1 MKLPSLWMIIPR
13 WHTILFMIGMI
24 DHAKESP
31 FYLRF
36 GITIITLAILAVG
49 LYFGS
54 GILLP
59 FFFAILLAIL
69 LLPAVR
75 FLQRLRLGKIVSIA
89 LTIFLTMMVLG
100 SLIYFLSTQV
110 GNFIDDFPTLEKRFH
125 QILWSSQKWV
135 KENMNIGMRAQR
147 EYINETTENMK
158 NNSSQIISTTFLT
171 LTGAI
176 SYLVFLPI
184 YSFLILYHK
193 DTIKRFLIEICK
205 NGDEH
210 KVRDLLQESQTISQQ
225 YLTGLL
231 IELCIVFVLNT
242 TGFLILGI
250 KYPVFLAL
258 LSALLNIVPYIGMIT
273 ANVICMIITIM
284 SSNNTMDGVWVCVIL
299 GAVQLVDNNLLMPM
313 IVGNKVKL
321 NAMAIILGVLVAG
334 TLAGVAGMFLAIP
347 GLAVLKLIFERVD
360 RLKPWAILLGDSA
373 SVEEETKN
381 PAKRLVSRVRSESK
395 EKKKV
400 ST

>member
-1 MKLPSLWMIIPR
+1 MIIPR

-36 GITIITLAILAVG
+36 GITVMTLAILAVG

-69 LLPAVR
+69 LLPVVR
-75 FLQRLRLGKIVSIA
+75 FLQRMRLGKIASIG

-100 SLIYFLSTQV
+100 SLIYFLSAQV

-135 KENMNIGMRAQR
+135 QENMNIGMRAQR

-158 NNSSQIISTTFLT
+158 TNSPQIISTTFLT

-205 NGDEH
+205 NGDEY
-210 KVRDLLQESQTISQQ
+210 KVRDLLQESQAISQQ

-250 KYPVFLAL
+250 KYAVFLAL

-273 ANVICMIITIM
+273 ANIICMIITIM
-284 SSNNTMDGVWVCVIL
+284 SSNNTMDGIWVCVIL

-334 TLAGVAGMFLAIP
+334 ALAGVAGMFLAIP
-347 GLAVLKLIFERVD
+347 GLAVLKLVFERVD

-381 PAKRLVSRVRSESK
+381 PAKRMVSRVRSESK
-395 EKKKV
+395 VKKKI